1 LKKNNTFD
9 SRISVK
15 GDIYNYYEL
24 IECLYDLETK
34 TIALGDELNAF
45 PNEND
50 LEFKKEE
57 IVFLEISNRNLI
69 QTKIVDI
76 VYEEYELKIIKGNKP
91 DKYWIKKFPD
101 VKFDANTL
109 YAIKI
114 WKPFYILEDGRKI
127 KWEHELYHIS
137 KNDSVNT

>member
-34 TIALGDELNAF
+34 TIALGD
-45 PNEND
+45 
-50 LEFKKEE
+50 
-57 IVFLEISNRNLI
+57 
-69 QTKIVDI
+69 
-76 VYEEYELKIIKGNKP
+76 ELKIIKGNKP